1 MEFPKKRANENE
13 WYTSLYSADLV
24 TVVASPPES
33 SGSAQNIEESTPTEN
48 TKSNALDV
56 LSMNSFID
64 SIGSLHV
71 VGEVQNNTP
80 NPANFVK
87 VTGTFYNKDNQ
98 VVATDFTY
106 TSPKDIAQ
114 GDKAPFEIILTS
126 ASIPLSEIDNYRMV
140 ASSQ

>member
-1 MEFPKKRANENE
+1 
-13 WYTSLYSADLV
+13 
-24 TVVASPPES
+24 
-33 SGSAQNIEESTPTEN
+33 
-48 TKSNALDV
+48 
-56 LSMNSFID
+56 MNSFID

-87 VTGTFYNKDNQ
+87 VTGTFYSKGNE

-106 TSPKDIAQ
+106 TSPRDIAP